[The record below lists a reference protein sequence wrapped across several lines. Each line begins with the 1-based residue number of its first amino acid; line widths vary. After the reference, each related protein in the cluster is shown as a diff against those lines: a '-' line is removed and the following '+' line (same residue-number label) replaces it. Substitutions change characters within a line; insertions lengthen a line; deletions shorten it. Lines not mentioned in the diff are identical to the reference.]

1 MPNPVREMS
10 SQIATIVEAA
20 GETVVR
26 VQGRRRGP
34 SSGVVWSADGVVVT
48 ASHVLEWDEHVQVG
62 LPDGRTAAATLAGRD
77 PGTDVAVLRL
87 TTEGL
92 EEPAWAEPADLRVG
106 HLVVGL
112 SRPGRSIRASLG
124 LVSAVADSWRTASG
138 GRLERYV
145 QTDLG
150 RHLGFSGG
158 LLVDADGRALGLN
171 TTGLMRGASSAVA
184 APTLRRVVGSLLSH
198 GRLRRG
204 YLGVGTFP
212 VRLPAAVAEPV
223 GQHAGLLLVSVEPDS
238 PAGRAGLF
246 LGDVIV
252 SLDGQPVRHPGDLQ
266 PFLEEERIGTELAG
280 RVLRTGQLRDVRIT
294 VAPREH

>member
-1 MPNPVREMS
+1 MSNPVRELS
-10 SQIATIVEAA
+10 SQLAAVVEAA
-20 GETVVR
+20 AASVVR
-26 VQGRRRGP
+26 VEGRRRGP

-48 ASHVLEWDEHVQVG
+48 ASHVLEWDENVRVG
-62 LPDGRTAAATLAGRD
+62 LPDGGSLAAVVTGRD

-87 TTEGL
+87 AAQGL
-92 EEPAWAEPADLRVG
+92 RTPEWTEPAELKVG

-112 SRPGRSIRASLG
+112 SRPGRAIRASLG
-124 LVSAVADSWRTASG
+124 MVSAVADAWRSPAG

-150 RHLGFSGG
+150 RHFGFSGG
-158 LLVDADGRALGLN
+158 LLADAEGRALGLN
-171 TTGLMRGASSAVA
+171 TTGLLRGASSAVA
-184 APTLRRVVGSLLSH
+184 APTLRRVVAALLAH
-198 GRLRRG
+198 GRVRRG

-212 VRLPAAVAEPV
+212 VRLPASAAATL
-223 GQHAGLLLVSVEPDS
+223 GQDAGLLLVSVEPDS

-246 LGDVIV
+246 LGDVVV

-280 RVLRTGQLRDVRIT
+280 RVLRTGELREVRI
-294 VAPREH
+294 VVGPRER